1 MKNKIAQ
8 ELKRT
13 KVCLDI
19 AKELSFLVW
28 ATLEIK
34 GEDYDR
40 LQSELAS
47 AVDRLKG
54 RFAALDELDR
64 QVNPDNLDN
73 YIRMLESERKYSEL
87 ADKLGRQSA

>member
-19 AKELSFLVW
+19 AEELSFLVW
-28 ATLEIK
+28 ATLGIK
-34 GEDYDR
+34 GEDLDR
-40 LQSELAS
+40 LQSELDS
-47 AVDRLKG
+47 AVNRLKG

-64 QVNPDNLDN
+64 QVNPYNLDN
-73 YIRMLESERKYSEL
+73 YIHMLESKQRYSEL